1 MKVTRFCPA
10 KVNLFLEVT
19 GKRPNG
25 YHELAT
31 LFAKINIGD
40 TLTVDA
46 QPQPETKIS
55 LTLTGPIGSMLKA
68 DPTNLAWRAARI
80 FLEHFHLTARV
91 DMVLDKHTPTG
102 AGLGGGS
109 SDAAGV
115 LLALCEIFKKD
126 KTELLPAAAKLGA
139 DVPLFMYEDTFLKGE
154 GIGEKLTPVPAPGP
168 LPWLVLVYPKTVIPT
183 KEVFAR
189 LKLPSQE
196 TALTNASNL
205 DKLITYLR
213 CASPLAGWKH
223 LLFNRL
229 EECVVPFTNS
239 VRNVLLD
246 LRKTNTDAVLMSGSG
261 STVFALVETEKDA
274 KNLVNKLQNEERIVF
289 STTFHRSLKDENNGN
304 KDTSYGGGSPKSVC
318 ERDV

>member
-46 QPQPETKIS
+46 QPQPETQIS
-55 LTLTGPIGSMLKA
+55 LTLTGPIGPMLKA
-68 DPTNLAWRAARI
+68 DQTNLACRAARI

-91 DMVLDKHTPTG
+91 DMVLEKHTPTG

-205 DKLITYLR
+205 DKLISYLR

-239 VRNVLLD
+239 VRNVLRD

-261 STVFALVETEKDA
+261 STVF
-274 KNLVNKLQNEERIVF
+274 
-289 STTFHRSLKDENNGN
+289 NG
-304 KDTSYGGGSPKSVC
+304 
-318 ERDV
+318 